1 MSKSLDGRICVV
13 TGAASGMGRATAIEM
28 AQRGARVVVTD
39 IDQRGGGE
47 AVDEIKAVGGEA
59 IFVACNLRSR
69 PEIEALIEKTVKQFG
84 GIDVLLNNAAVSEA
98 ALTPHTSA
106 EDLPEDIW
114 DMVYE
119 INLKALWL
127 TSRAAIPYLKKS
139 KSGTIINV
147 ASTGAFVAYPMSA
160 CYCTTKGGVV
170 MLTKAMAVDFAKY
183 GVRVNC
189 YCPGTIDTPMAKR
202 YYEAA
207 EDREA
212 IMSMLTGAQL
222 IPRLGKPEEIAKLA
236 CFLASDDAS
245 FITGAIYVV
254 DGGAL
259 AWRGTRD

>member
-1 MSKSLDGRICVV
+1 MSRSLDGRICIV
-13 TGAASGMGRATAIEM
+13 TGAASGMGRATVIEM
-28 AQRGARVVVTD
+28 ARRGARVVVTD
-39 IDQRGGGE
+39 INQRGGEE
-47 AVDEIKAVGGEA
+47 AAEEIRAIGGEA

-69 PEIEALIEKTVKQFG
+69 PEIETLIEKTVKHFG
-84 GIDVLLNNAAVSEA
+84 GIDVLHNNAAVSES
-98 ALTPHTSA
+98 ALTPHTST
-106 EDLPEDIW
+106 EELPEDVW

-119 INLKALWL
+119 INLKAFWL
-127 TSRAAIPYLKKS
+127 TARAAIPYLKKS
-139 KSGTIINV
+139 KSGAIINV
-147 ASTGAFVAYPMSA
+147 ASTGAFVAYPMSV

-189 YCPGTIDTPMAKR
+189 YCPGAIDTPMAKR

-212 IMSMLTGAQL
+212 ITRMLTGAQL
-222 IPRLGKPEEIAKLA
+222 VPRLGRPEEIAKLA

-245 FITGAIYVV
+245 FITGAIYVI